1 MLIYLFKGEIQI
13 KRLITICAIAAIILT
28 ITNLTQATTLNV
40 PSVTYPTIQSAIDA
54 GTNTPVGGL
63 SPTDIEGNPRPQ
75 DGNGDGFAVADMG
88 AYEVCGAVIIE
99 ATIDIDPDTLNLSS
113 NSKWVTCYIE
123 LPKGHDVMD
132 IDGSTVM
139 LNGIAAYTGK
149 EAWARAGAN
158 TSNIIDHDED
168 GIPERMVKFNG
179 SEVQDIVGIGEA
191 LLIVT
196 GDLIGGPSFE
206 GIDVISVI
214 DNKE

>member
-1 MLIYLFKGEIQI
+1 M
-13 KRLITICAIAAIILT
+13 
-28 ITNLTQATTLNV
+28 
-40 PSVTYPTIQSAIDA
+40 
-54 GTNTPVGGL
+54 
-63 SPTDIEGNPRPQ
+63 DIEGNPRPQ

-88 AYEVCGAVIIE
+88 AYEACGAVIIE

-113 NSKWVTCYIE
+113 NSKWITCYIE

-168 GIPERMVKFNG
+168 GIPERMVKFDG
-179 SEVQDIVGIGEA
+179 PAVQDIVGIGKA

-196 GDLIGGPSFE
+196 GELIGGPSFE

-214 DNKE
+214 EN